1 MGSES
6 LLGAWGV
13 RRAASAGSF
22 PATQAAGVTVQS
34 RRTSRRKS
42 GLCGR
47 GRVGSRMRFGQ
58 LSSCGPKRI
67 GLQSSS
73 VDAPGWRDVQ
83 WCARSRSN
91 GLIRRLHPKQSSFA
105 EIGEEELKR
114 IELFLNDRPQKCLG
128 WMTPRE
134 KLAPSLA
141 TPRDERSIIENLPPR
156 DTVLPVPLWGTPAGT
171 GSPVSLGGTASRH
184 TSLACLFTITTPFS
198 HLAPT

>member
-6 LLGAWGV
+6 LLGASGEQHQQEAF
-13 RRAASAGSF
+13 RNTGGR
-22 PATQAAGVTVQS
+22 VTVQS
-34 RRTSRRKS
+34 RRTSRCKS

-58 LSSCGPKRI
+58 LSSCGSKRV

-73 VDAPGWRDVQ
+73 VDAPGWREVQ

-91 GLIRRLHPKQSSFA
+91 GLIRRLDPKQSSFA

-114 IELFLNDRPQKCLG
+114 IEMILNDRPRKCLG

-134 KLAPSLA
+134 KLAAFLGY
-141 TPRDERSIIENLPPR
+141 TP
-156 DTVLPVPLWGTPAGT
+156 
-171 GSPVSLGGTASRH
+171 
-184 TSLACLFTITTPFS
+184 
-198 HLAPT
+198 